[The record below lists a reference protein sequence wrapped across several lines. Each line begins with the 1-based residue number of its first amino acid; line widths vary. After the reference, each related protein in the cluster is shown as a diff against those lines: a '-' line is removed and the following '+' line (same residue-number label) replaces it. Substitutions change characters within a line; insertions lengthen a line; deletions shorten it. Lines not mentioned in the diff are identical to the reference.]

1 MSLLPWWAGALALCS
16 VPALSWLLFGQ
27 MLAVS
32 GRFTALVDRARAALG
47 PSTPPATADGTLAP
61 DELLAALA
69 EATRAEFGT
78 ASPLAPVD
86 AEAAAAALAPP
97 PRGFPYHH
105 VLFFGGL
112 ALGGALSALL
122 AGRLHPRAALD
133 GARFAAL
140 IGSDGPRQAAVLL
153 GGGFLVG
160 LGTRMCGGCTS
171 GHGLCGVSRLQPGSL
186 ASTASF
192 FGAAAL
198 LSLLL
203 ERLG

>member
-1 MSLLPWWAGALALCS
+1 MSFLPWWAGALALAS

-32 GRFTALVDRARAALG
+32 GRVTALVDRARARLR
-47 PSTPPATADGTLAP
+47 PPPPEDQQLSP
-61 DELLAALA
+61 DEL
-69 EATRAEFGT
+69 
-78 ASPLAPVD
+78 
-86 AEAAAAALAPP
+86 AAALAAATAAEFGLEPQAALASAP
-97 PRGFPYHH
+97 THIDSAAPRPFPLHH

-112 ALGGALSALL
+112 LLGGTISAAA
-122 AGRLHPRAALD
+122 AGTPQRGLGLG

-140 IGSDGPRQAAVLL
+140 FGDSAARQGLVLL

-160 LGTRMCGGCTS
+160 LGTRMSGGCTS

-192 FGAAAL
+192 LGAAVLA
-198 LSLLL
+198 SLLL
-203 ERLG
+203 ERLP